1 MDSEDIK
8 MTLMQGNREQILGCI
23 FGGAL
28 GDALGYPVEFMDEA
42 VLFATYGPQG
52 ITELELDKKTGK
64 ALISDDTQMTLFT
77 ANGLLSGESAGKM
90 KKSHWKPRNAV
101 AAAYWDWLATQKYA
115 SHGIT
120 PDFDDVE
127 GNVCWL
133 VYVPELY
140 DMRAPGNTCLSALNE
155 RGEDLDSTEDYIEAR
170 INDSK
175 GCGGVMRVAP
185 LALKFHGNIK
195 WLDKEAAQI
204 AAITH
209 GNSLGYLSAAVLVHI
224 INRLAYPIG
233 QENLLSIIVEAKDT
247 VADLYSDD
255 ENIEYLKSLIDKAIE
270 LSSNEKDDLENIH
283 ELGQGWVGEEALAIA
298 IYCSLKYQTD
308 FLNGIRAA
316 VNHGGDS
323 DSTGSITGQILGT
336 LLGYSN
342 IPKSWLNNLELF
354 DVILELS
361 NDLYEGCHMQAS
373 SSFYDMEWER
383 KYSENKWK

>member
-1 MDSEDIK
+1 
-8 MTLMQGNREQILGCI
+8 MTLMQGNRNQILGCI

-42 VLFATYGPQG
+42 DLFATYGPEG
-52 ITELELDKKTGK
+52 IKELEIDKASGK

-101 AAAYWDWLATQKYA
+101 ASAYWDWLATQKYA
-115 SHGIT
+115 SHDMLQ
-120 PDFDDVE
+120 DFSDIE
-127 GNVCWL
+127 GNECWL

-140 DMRAPGNTCLSALNE
+140 SLRAPGNTCLSALNE
-155 RGEDLDSTEDYIEAR
+155 RGEELDSVEDYIEHP

-195 WLDKEAAQI
+195 WLDKEGAQI

-209 GNSLGYLSAAVLVHI
+209 GNSLGYLPAAALVHI
-224 INRLAYPIG
+224 INRIAYS
-233 QENLLSIIVEAKDT
+233 QEEVDLLEIILEAKEMI
-247 VADLYSDD
+247 ADLFSDD
-255 ENIEYLKSLIDKAIE
+255 DQLDVFLNILDKAIE
-270 LSSNEKDDLENIH
+270 LSSNGKDDLENIH

-298 IYCSLKYQTD
+298 VYCSLKYKND
-308 FLNGIRAA
+308 YIKGICAA

-336 LLGYSN
+336 LLGYDSL
-342 IPKSWLNNLELF
+342 PKSWLDKLELF
-354 DVILELS
+354 DVIQELA
-361 NDLYEGCHMQAS
+361 NDLYEGCHMKAS

>member
-1 MDSEDIK
+1 
-8 MTLMQGNREQILGCI
+8 MTLMQGNRNQILGCI

-42 VLFATYGPQG
+42 DLFATYGPEG
-52 ITELELDKKTGK
+52 IKELEIDKASGK

-101 AAAYWDWLATQKYA
+101 ASAYWDWLATQKYA
-115 SHGIT
+115 SHDML
-120 PDFDDVE
+120 PDFSDIE
-127 GNVCWL
+127 GNECWL

-140 DMRAPGNTCLSALNE
+140 SLRAPGNTCLSALNE
-155 RGEDLDSTEDYIEAR
+155 RGEELDSVEDYIEHP

-195 WLDKEAAQI
+195 WLDKEGAQI

-209 GNSLGYLSAAVLVHI
+209 GNSLGYLPAAALVHI
-224 INRLAYPIG
+224 INRIAYS
-233 QENLLSIIVEAKDT
+233 QEEVDLLEIILEAKEMI
-247 VADLYSDD
+247 ADLFSDD
-255 ENIEYLKSLIDKAIE
+255 DQLDVFLNILDKAIE
-270 LSSNEKDDLENIH
+270 LSSNGKDDLENIH

-298 IYCSLKYQTD
+298 VYCSLKYKND
-308 FLNGIRAA
+308 YIKGICAA

-336 LLGYSN
+336 LLGYDSL
-342 IPKSWLNNLELF
+342 PKSWLDKLELF
-354 DVILELS
+354 DVIQELA
-361 NDLYEGCHMQAS
+361 NDLYEGCHMKAS

>member
-1 MDSEDIK
+1 MNGKERT
-8 MTLMQGNREQILGCI
+8 MTLMQGNRDQILGCI
-23 FGGAL
+23 FGGAI

-42 VLFATYGPQG
+42 EIFATYGPEG
-52 ITELELDKKTGK
+52 ITELELDKESGK

-90 KKSHWKPRNAV
+90 RKSHWKPRNAV

-115 SHGIT
+115 SHGIR
-120 PDFDDVE
+120 PEFDEIE

-140 DMRAPGNTCLSALNE
+140 NLRAPGNTCLSALNE
-155 RGEDLDSTEDYIEAR
+155 RGENLDLIEDYIASR

-195 WLDKEAAQI
+195 WLDKEGAQL

-209 GNSLGYLSAAVLVHI
+209 GNSLGYMSAAVFVHI
-224 INRLAYPIG
+224 INRLAY
-233 QENLLSIIVEAKDT
+233 NDNDMSLLEIVEDAKNT
-247 VADLYSDD
+247 VAELFSDD
-255 ENIEYLKSLIDKAIE
+255 PQIDDLVKIIDKAVE
-270 LSSNEKDDLENIH
+270 LSTNGKDDLENIH
-283 ELGQGWVGEEALAIA
+283 DLGQGWVGEEALAIS
-298 IYCSLKYQTD
+298 IYCSLKYQPD
-308 FLNGIRAA
+308 MIKGICVS
-316 VNHGGDS
+316 VNHAGDS
-323 DSTGSITGQILGT
+323 DSTGSLTGQILGT
-336 LLGYSN
+336 LFGYN
-342 IPKSWLNNLELF
+342 AIPKSWLNNLELH
-354 DVILELS
+354 DVIMELS

-383 KYSENKWK
+383 KYSENKW

>member
-1 MDSEDIK
+1 
-8 MTLMQGNREQILGCI
+8 MTLMHGNKNQILGCI

-42 VLFATYGPQG
+42 QLFATYGPDG
-52 ITELELDKKTGK
+52 IKELELDKNSGK

-77 ANGLLSGESAGKM
+77 ANGLLSGESVGKM

-101 AAAYWDWLATQKYA
+101 ASAYWDWLATQKYA
-115 SHGIT
+115 SHGT
-120 PDFDDVE
+120 VPDFDNLE

-133 VYVPELY
+133 VFVPELY
-140 DMRAPGNTCLSALNE
+140 SLRAPGNTCLSALNE
-155 RGEDLDSTEDYIEAR
+155 RGEELDSVEDYIEST

-195 WLDKEAAQI
+195 WLDKEGAQI

-209 GNSLGYLSAAVLVHI
+209 GNPLGYLPASVLVHI
-224 INRLAYPIG
+224 INRLAYAQKDPD
-233 QENLLSIIVEAKDT
+233 LLEVVVEAKET
-247 VADLYSDD
+247 VADLFAGNDQ
-255 ENIEYLKSLIDKAIE
+255 IEVLIDIIEKAIE
-270 LSSNEKDDLENIH
+270 LSANEKDDLENIH

-298 IYCSLKYQTD
+298 IYCSLKYKND
-308 FLNGIRAA
+308 FIKGICAV

-336 LLGYSN
+336 LLGYDSL
-342 IPKSWLNNLELF
+342 PKKWLDNLEIY
-354 DVILELS
+354 DVILELA